1 MDENTFADYKERLCK
16 CESMIEQIREKTQ
29 KDEIC
34 LTEFGVR
41 LMKVEDTAKLIS
53 ELVLT
58 VKELA
63 VNQKNQG
70 DNFNEKLDVLTDNIQ
85 TIGDKVEAIS
95 DEPKKNWSTF
105 KTSLISTIG
114 GVIGTAII
122 GFLAYMIY
130 ASK

>member
-16 CESMIEQIREKTQ
+16 CESMIEQIREKAQ

-41 LMKVEDTAKLIS
+41 LMKVEDTAKLMN

-95 DEPKKNWSTF
+95 DEPKKNWSAF
-105 KTSLISTIG
+105 KTSLISVIG
-114 GVIGTAII
+114 GIIGTAIVGAI
-122 GFLAYMIY
+122 VMSYLL
-130 ASK
+130 K